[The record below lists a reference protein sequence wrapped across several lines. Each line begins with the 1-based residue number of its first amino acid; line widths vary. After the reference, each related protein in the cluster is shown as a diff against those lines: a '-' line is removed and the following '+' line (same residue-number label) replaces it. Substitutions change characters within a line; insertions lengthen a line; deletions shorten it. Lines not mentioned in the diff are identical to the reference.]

1 MDIIQMQI
9 TLYQHVFVCR
19 NLQTI
24 LQMQYLNINNC
35 FQLSNARVC
44 VCVCTENKC
53 SLALTGFMLR
63 WRENYTANALFVI
76 CLSISAASA
85 KYTFSITCVCKM
97 HFIWACERRI
107 HKYVIS
113 YNFLKICT
121 FLHTCT
127 KIAHIDKPRYL
138 HIIYIYI
145 YACWQN

>member
-1 MDIIQMQI
+1 M
-9 TLYQHVFVCR
+9 
-19 NLQTI
+19 
-24 LQMQYLNINNC
+24 
-35 FQLSNARVC
+35 LSTFKCSC

-145 YACWQN
+145 YMHAGRTEYEPLRLYANVSEGL